1 MSYYIS
7 NVESERSSGV
17 SEVTLLKSQ
26 NATLEETISRQKMRI
41 ETLEVT
47 HKDTLALLE
56 KKSTE
61 IARNEEEYKQLQA
74 KHMEVRRELANS
86 ETALQ
91 EAQGQ
96 ISTLTYKEQSLQ
108 QEAEFLKRDNERLAS
123 ELNTKATDFS
133 NYRKEKSAQ
142 VTQLESEL
150 EEVSATASANAEQNR
165 SLKRRLEE
173 TSQKLERELAKNAE
187 LSDQITAQVE
197 NHRSELSSQTRLA
210 ELWERSCKE
219 TQERNRDLENQ
230 LEREQ
235 ERTAEE
241 VAQWQTKAQA
251 EEARAVEAEN
261 RVQELE
267 REVERLEAT
276 LETNAAVVLHS
287 PTGQNG
293 HGRGGPSTPSNRTPF
308 SPTSST
314 GMFSPSAQA
323 IAKRG
328 SSGMSLT
335 QLYSELHAA
344 KQAETL
350 QRRRA
355 DKLQEEYEQYR
366 EEAERWAP
374 EYQNMIQEF
383 EQQKDD
389 LATMSINLQ
398 NAITEKEEAE
408 RQLRLMRNTIMDKE
422 RETRLYHQRNVFHPS
437 SNNRIPRP
445 RTTSATSPSGIT

>member
-1 MSYYIS
+1 MSYYDAH
-7 NVESERSSGV
+7 VESEKSTDV
-17 SEVTLLKSQ
+17 SEVSSLKSQ
-26 NATLEETISRQKMRI
+26 NATLQETISRQKMRI
-41 ETLEVT
+41 ETLET
-47 HKDTLALLE
+47 TNKDTLALLE
-56 KKSTE
+56 KKSSD
-61 IARNEEEYKQLQA
+61 IARNEEEYKEFHA
-74 KHMEVRRELANS
+74 KYIESRRELANT

-96 ISTLTYKEQSLQ
+96 ISTLTYKEQSLH
-108 QEAEFLKRDNERLAS
+108 QEVEFLKRDNDRLAN
-123 ELNTKATDFS
+123 ELNTKASDFS
-133 NYRKEKSAQ
+133 NYRKEKSTQ
-142 VTQLESEL
+142 VSQLESEL
-150 EEVSATASANAEQNR
+150 EEASSNSTANAEQNR

-173 TSQKLERELAKNAE
+173 TSQKLERALAKNAE
-187 LSDQITAQVE
+187 LSDQVSSQVE

-219 TQERNRDLENQ
+219 TQQRNRDLENQ

-241 VAQWQTKAQA
+241 VAQWQVRAQA
-251 EEARAVEAEN
+251 EEARALEAES

-276 LETNAAVVLHS
+276 LETNAAVALHS
-287 PTGQNG
+287 PTGPNG
-293 HGRGGPSTPSNRTPF
+293 HGRAGFSTPSNRAAF

-323 IAKRG
+323 IEKRG
-328 SSGMSLT
+328 RSGMSLT
-335 QLYSELHAA
+335 QLYSELHTA

-374 EYQNMIQEF
+374 EYQNVIQEF
-383 EQQKDD
+383 ERQKED

-408 RQLRLMRNTIMDKE
+408 RQLRLMRNSIMDKE
-422 RETRLYHQRNVFHPS
+422 RETRLYHQRSPCCYV
-437 SNNRIPRP
+437 SN
-445 RTTSATSPSGIT
+445 